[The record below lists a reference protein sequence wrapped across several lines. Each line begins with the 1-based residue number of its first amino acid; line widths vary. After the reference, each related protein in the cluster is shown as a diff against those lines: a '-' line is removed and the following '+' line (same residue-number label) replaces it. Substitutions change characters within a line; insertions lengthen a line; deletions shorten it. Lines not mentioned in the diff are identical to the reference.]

1 MDSVFSTLFHLYRT
15 AEQLYAKI
23 SLVILALVVLLS
35 LPACSV
41 NPVTGKKELSWV
53 SESAEI
59 DIGTK
64 QYAFQ
69 QQAGGGYY
77 ELDPDLTAYVQSV
90 GKKIVPFS
98 SRSHLPYEFVVIND
112 STPNAWAL
120 PGGKIAIH
128 RGLLTELQD
137 ESELAAVLAHEIVHA
152 DARHSAQSQ
161 EVGSLI
167 SAGQLAA
174 NVILA
179 QQGIESE
186 SLQQGL
192 AYGGLYGQTRYG
204 RKRELLA
211 DEYGM
216 RYMSEAGYDPVGAIN
231 LQKTFVALSAGR
243 RSDFFSELFA
253 SHPPSQ
259 SRVNANKKT
268 ARSLPPAG
276 QRGRDRYQQELAKLR
291 KRQPAYDKIDEAKKA
306 AGEKDYRQAI
316 ALADQAIKME
326 PNEGLFFEIKGFA
339 QSQLN
344 RSADAL
350 KSYNEAVALNPGYF
364 SPVLRRALL
373 KHELKSFQAAEED
386 FRSSLAKL
394 PTQIAYMGLGEI
406 EEERNNC
413 QSALQYYQQAQG
425 AGGQNKDQLEQKIL
439 ALQSTCR

>member
-1 MDSVFSTLFHLYRT
+1 MKSVFNLHQNPSRRSQAKFSIT
-15 AEQLYAKI
+15 AFGL
-23 SLVILALVVLLS
+23 SLLLS
-35 LPACSV
+35 LSACSV
-41 NPVTGKKELSWV
+41 NPVTGKNELSWV
-53 SESAEI
+53 SEGAEI

-69 QQAGGGYY
+69 QQVGGGYY
-77 ELDPDLTAYVQSV
+77 ELDPDLTRYVQSV
-90 GKKIVPFS
+90 GNKIAKYS

-112 STPNAWAL
+112 GTPNAWAL

-167 SAGQLAA
+167 SVGQMAA
-174 NVILA
+174 NILLA
-179 QQGIESE
+179 QKGVNNKSV
-186 SLQQGL
+186 QQGL
-192 AYGGLYGQTRYG
+192 AYGGLYGQTSYSRG
-204 RKRELLA
+204 RELEA

-216 RYMSEAGYDPVGAIN
+216 HYMSQAGYDPVGAIN
-231 LQKTFVALSAGR
+231 LQKTFVALSEGR

-259 SRVNANKKT
+259 SRVNANQAT
-268 ARSLPPAG
+268 AQKLPSNG
-276 QRGRDRYQQELAKLR
+276 QRNRDRYQQELAKLR
-291 KRQPAYDKIDEAKKA
+291 RRQPAYDKIDEAKKA
-306 AGEKDYRQAI
+306 VGEKDFRQAI

-350 KSYNEAVALNPGYF
+350 KSYNEAVSLNPKYF
-364 SPVLRRALL
+364 SPLLRRGLL

-386 FRSSLAKL
+386 FRNSLTKL
-394 PTQIAYMGLGEI
+394 PTQIAYIKLGEI

-413 QSALQYYQQAQG
+413 QSALKYYQQAQG
-425 AGGQNKDQLEQKIL
+425 AGGQNKDQLQQKIL